1 MQLVPLQFRP
11 GIIRDATAY
20 TNKGGWFDG
29 NLVRFRLGYPESMG
43 GWKKVSTQQLLGS
56 CRAMHVWF
64 DLQQNR
70 RLALG
75 THRKYYLEFGQGLY
89 DITPVRLTDTLN
101 GPFSATDGDTRL
113 TVTHVAHG
121 AIEGAFV
128 TFSDADPLGGDIT
141 ADILN
146 QEFEIVEVLD
156 DDSYQIEL
164 PTPATALDTGDG
176 GAAVVAEY
184 QVNPG
189 LDTQVGGNGWGAP
202 AWGVLGWGVGG
213 PFNVDANLRIW
224 TQDNFGEDLIYNVR
238 DGRIFYWQNSL
249 GLTVRGK
256 ELSSL
261 PGADPE
267 TPVIATQVLVSDRD
281 RHVIAFGA
289 NPLGSTDQDPMLVRF
304 SDQENL
310 IDWTPTATNT
320 AGDIRLGSGSKIV
333 KAIETKRE
341 ILIWTDAS
349 MYSMRFI
356 GPPFTFGVEQISK
369 TATTMGFNC
378 FAQAEDAVYWMGRG
392 TFWMYSGQVMEMPC
406 SVKEYVFGDINM
418 NQSDK
423 VYAGANSEFS
433 EVIWFYPSADSDEN
447 NRYVIYNY
455 KDQAWYYGDLERTA
469 WIDCCPEPHPVA
481 VSTDGFLYYHDL
493 GLNDGSTEPPSPL
506 PSYIESSPLDVQEGN
521 RFMMIERVLPDL
533 SFYQSTSTQGGN
545 SPPKVTMSLI
555 AQDFP
560 GANFGNTA
568 LVPVERAATFPVEQ
582 FTNQVHVRLRTR
594 SIRLRVESNQLNT
607 RWQLGTPRVGM
618 RPDGRR

>member
-1 MQLVPLQFRP
+1 MQLVPLQFTP
-11 GIIRDATAY
+11 GIVRDTSAY

-29 NLVRFRLGYPESMG
+29 NLIRFRQGYPESIG
-43 GWKKVSTQQLLGS
+43 GWEKISQNQFLGTARS
-56 CRAMHVWF
+56 MHVWF
-64 DLQQNR
+64 NLNQDR
-70 RLALG
+70 RLAFG
-75 THRKYYLEFGQGLY
+75 THRKYYIEFAQGLY
-89 DITPVRLTDTLN
+89 DITPVRSTDTLN
-101 GPFSATDGDTRL
+101 GPFAATDGDTRL
-113 TVTHVAHG
+113 TITHAAHG
-121 AIEGAFV
+121 AVEGAFV

-146 QEFEIVEVLD
+146 QEFEIVEIVD
-156 DDSYQIEL
+156 GDTYQIEL
-164 PTPATALDTGDG
+164 PIPATALDTGDG

-189 LDTQVGGNGWGAP
+189 LDTQVAGNGWSTG
-202 AWGVLGWGVGG
+202 AWGQVGWGQGST
-213 PFNVDANLRIW
+213 FDAEANLRIW
-224 TQDNFGEDLIYNVR
+224 TQDNFGQDLVFNVR
-238 DGRIFYWQNSL
+238 DGGIYYWLNDPSFFS
-249 GLTVRGK
+249 RGV
-256 ELSSL
+256 ELASRA
-261 PGADPE
+261 GADPE
-267 TPVIATQVLVSDRD
+267 TPVVATQVLVSDRD

-289 NPLGSTDQDPMLVRF
+289 NPLGSTAQDPMLVRF
-304 SDQENL
+304 SDQENAL
-310 IDWTPTATNT
+310 EWTPMATNT

-333 KAIETKRE
+333 KALETKRE
-341 ILIWTDAS
+341 ILIWTDAA

-392 TFWMYSGQVMEMPC
+392 TFWMYGGQVQEMPC
-406 SVKEYVFGDINM
+406 PVKEYVFNDINM
-418 NQSDK
+418 GQSDK

-455 KDQAWYYGDLERTA
+455 RDQAWYYGELERTA

-481 VSTDGFLYYHDL
+481 ASTDGFLYYHDL
-493 GLNDGSTEPPSPL
+493 GLNDGSTVPPSPL
-506 PSYIESSPLDVQEGN
+506 PSYIESSPLDVQEGY
-521 RFMMIERVLPDL
+521 RFMMIDRVLPDL
-533 SFYQSTSTQGGN
+533 SFYQSTNTQGDN

-560 GANFGNTA
+560 GATLGNTA

-607 RWQLGTPRVGM
+607 RWQLGTPRVSM